1 MTGARR
7 NDFDVTNT
15 VQVSSPHAVRA
26 AVETLFRAT
35 WTGVNLAPIG
45 DAFDHFERL
54 FAGEVPG
61 YFGVDTVY
69 HDRQHTLDIT
79 LALARLIVGYERQQ
93 EPEET
98 RFGAERAV
106 VGVITGLFHD
116 VGYLRR
122 AEDAES
128 RNGAEFTRTHV
139 VARRALPRGLPADGG
154 PRRLGADRH
163 RDRALHRLRSAVR
176 EDQGLAIRA
185 TSSSGTSSAPP
196 T

>member
-1 MTGARR
+1 MRCARR
-7 NDFDVTNT
+7 SRRCCARPGPT
-15 VQVSSPHAVRA
+15 S
-26 AVETLFRAT
+26 T
-35 WTGVNLAPIG
+35 WRPSR

-93 EPEET
+93 ESDDT

-106 VGVITGLFHD
+106 VGIITGLFHD

-122 AEDAES
+122 ARGRRIAQ
-128 RNGAEFTRTHV
+128 RRGVHAHARL
-139 VARRALPRGLPADGG
+139 ARRALPRGLPADGR

-176 EDQGLAIRA
+176 ADQGAAIRA
-185 TSSSGTSSAPP
+185 TSSSGI
-196 T
+196 